1 MSPDQES
8 KTERKS
14 RCHIGVRFSRVEP
27 EIKVV
32 WLRGKV
38 AGFEAGAESE
48 EWLLRVCSR
57 LEEGVASRKV
67 SGGKKGTAR
76 IE

>member
-1 MSPDQES
+1 M
-8 KTERKS
+8 
-14 RCHIGVRFSRVEP
+14 
-27 EIKVV
+27 V